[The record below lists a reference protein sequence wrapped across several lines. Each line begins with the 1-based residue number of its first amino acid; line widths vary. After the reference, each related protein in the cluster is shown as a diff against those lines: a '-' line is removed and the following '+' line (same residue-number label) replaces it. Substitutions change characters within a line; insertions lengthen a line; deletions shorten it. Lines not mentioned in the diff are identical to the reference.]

1 MKKILAFIFHP
12 IWLVLIGLV
21 IVALLIWWFGPLI
34 KIGDKTPLY
43 SSQGRWLAI
52 AGVTGLVFLRYLW
65 RQFRYR
71 ATNQRLL
78 EELRGSRRKK
88 DDAPQKAAPSAG
100 EMEVETLGKRFDAAI
115 AQLRQSG
122 VAQGGTKPGI
132 TSWLS
137 MSNQKYLY
145 QLPWYMFIGAPGS
158 GKTTAL
164 IHSGLQFPLAESLGA
179 EAVKGVGGTRNCDW
193 WFTDEAVLIDTAGRY
208 TTQESDKNI
217 DQTAWQGF
225 LSLLKKNRPRQPI
238 NGVLL
243 TISVADLVSQGPTQ
257 QEEHAAALRARLREL
272 NQNLGIRFPV
282 YVLVT
287 KSDLLAGFMDH
298 FADLGRHERAQVWG
312 TTLPT
317 DFPPNE
323 RLSRISGELATLAER
338 VAARVPSRM
347 QAEHDI
353 AARAGS
359 LSFPQQFAAFS
370 QTLAAFLD
378 KVFPASKLEEPA
390 MLRGVYFTSGT
401 QEGAPIDR
409 LMGTLARSMGMER
422 QVLPPQQSSGRSFFI
437 TRLLKEVVFGEQGLA
452 GANMQFLRR
461 RHLGKL
467 ATFAGIGLLSVG
479 LVLAWWMSYSR
490 NKNYVDEVD
499 AKAIVLNEG
508 IEKSGGKIATANLLQ
523 LSQLLDMVRSEA
535 STEKV
540 QVASPPMGM
549 RFGLWQGGTLD
560 SAAQIAYRKLLEGL
574 LLPNIAQRLEH
585 LARNAPASDTE
596 YSYEALKAYLM
607 LHHAEWQDKDDLK
620 AWITYDW
627 FLSPN
632 RLLPEASAQQQEA
645 LTRHLDAL
653 LAQGALRPTRPEDKD
668 LIADLRIR
676 LDALTLPQR
685 VYNRIKR
692 KGNDKFPEFTLARAV
707 GPSANTTFVRAS
719 GKPLTQGVSGF
730 FTYDAYHKGFLDQIE
745 RVAKQLAVE
754 ETWVRGVEQGSFAT
768 ASDGTQLQRLGED
781 VRRLYLEDYAR
792 QWGDFIGDVRLIRI
806 DSLDRATKVIAPLA
820 KDSTSPLETYLRAVA
835 KETALGVAPSSV
847 ASTAEKAKQG
857 IDKVG
862 SDLTS
867 LFGGGQSGQATSQ
880 GKPEDI
886 VDQRFAALH
895 VLAGNGT
902 PEQPGALEDLRNR
915 LKEIYFYL
923 ASVQNALATKSPPP
937 APGTMV
943 QLGAEAALYPEP
955 VRSML
960 TEISVLIPRLAQSQ
974 EISDAGGRLSQ
985 EVTDTCQRAI
995 EGRYPFNRM
1004 AEKEVTMDDFAR
1016 LFGAGGV
1023 FDGFFNN
1030 TLRDKVDMSTRPWS
1044 FKSAGV
1050 GSNQRSS
1057 PGLMQFQRAAK
1068 IREAFFRG
1076 GSMPSVTLNFEL
1088 VTMDQSIQRFM
1099 LDIDGQKLTFSNG
1112 PERNPQVTWPGQ
1124 NFGLISIQTQPPAS
1138 ASARNVKFEG
1148 QWALFR
1154 MFDTLQVEPTSQ
1166 PELFFVTFNID
1177 NKLARFKVRTGSTQN
1192 PFNLPELKSFA
1203 CPTNL

>member
-12 IWLVLIGLV
+12 IWLVLIGLI

-34 KIGDKTPLY
+34 KIGDKTPLAT
-43 SSQGRWLAI
+43 SQGRWIAI
-52 AGVTGLVFLRYLW
+52 GGVTGLVFLRYLW

-78 EELRGSRRKK
+78 EELRGSNRKK
-88 DDAPQKAAPSAG
+88 SDAPQKAAPSAG

-122 VAQGGTKPGI
+122 VAQDGSKPGI
-132 TSWLS
+132 RSWLS

-208 TTQESDKNI
+208 TTQESDKSI

-243 TISVADLVSQGPTQ
+243 TISVADLVSQSPTQ

-272 NQNLGIRFPV
+272 NQSLGIRFPV

-287 KSDLLAGFMDH
+287 KTDLLAGFMDH

-317 DFPPNE
+317 ELPANE
-323 RLSRISGELATLAER
+323 RLSRINSELSALAQR
-338 VAARVPSRM
+338 VAARVPGRM
-347 QAEHDI
+347 QAEHEI
-353 AARAGS
+353 GARAGV
-359 LSFPQQFAAFS
+359 LSFPQQFAAFT
-370 QTLAAFLD
+370 QTLAPFLD
-378 KVFPASKLEEPA
+378 KVFPASKLEETA

-401 QEGAPIDR
+401 QEGTPIDR
-409 LMGTLARSMGMER
+409 LMGTLARSMGLER

-461 RHLGKL
+461 RHLAKL
-467 ATFAGIGLLSVG
+467 ATFAGMGLLSLG

-490 NKNYVDEVD
+490 NSNYVNEVD
-499 AKAIVLNEG
+499 TQAISLNDA
-508 IEKSGGKIATANLLQ
+508 IEKNGGKIATANLLQ
-523 LSQLLDMVRSEA
+523 LSALLDAVRNEA

-540 QVASPPMGM
+540 QVTSPPMGM

-607 LHHAEWQDKDDLK
+607 LHHAELQNKDDLK
-620 AWITYDW
+620 DWITYDW

-632 RLLPEASAQQQEA
+632 RLLPDASPQQQEA
-645 LTRHLDAL
+645 LARHLDAL

-692 KGNDKFPEFTLARAV
+692 KGNDKFPEFTLARSV
-707 GPSANTTFVRAS
+707 GPAANTTFVRNS
-719 GKPLTQGVSGF
+719 GKPLTLGVSGF

-745 RVAKQLAVE
+745 PAAKRLATE
-754 ETWVRGVEQGSFAT
+754 ETWVRGVEQGSFA
-768 ASDGTQLQRLGED
+768 AAPDGTQMQRLGED

-792 QWGDFIGDVRLIRI
+792 QWGDFISDVRLIRI

-835 KETALGVAPSSV
+835 RETALGVAPSSV
-847 ASTAEKAKQG
+847 ASTADKARQG

-867 LFGGGQSGQATSQ
+867 LFGGGQSGPATSQ
-880 GKPEDI
+880 DKPESI

-895 VLAGNGT
+895 ALAGNGT
-902 PEQPGALEDLRNR
+902 PEQPGALEDLRTR

-960 TEISVLIPRLAQSQ
+960 TEISVLIPRLAQNQ
-974 EISDAGGRLSQ
+974 EISDAGGRLTQ
-985 EVTDTCQRAI
+985 EVTDICQRAI
-995 EGRYPFNRM
+995 NGRYPFNRM
-1004 AEKEVTMDDFAR
+1004 ADKEVTMDDFAR

-1023 FDGFFNN
+1023 LDGFFNS

-1050 GSNQRSS
+1050 GSTQRGSA
-1057 PGLMQFQRAAK
+1057 GLMQFQRATK

-1076 GSMPSVTLNFEL
+1076 GSMAGFTVTFTPES
-1088 VTMDQSIQRFM
+1088 MDPAIQRFT
-1099 LDIDGQKLTFSNG
+1099 LNIDGQTIAYDHG
-1112 PERNPQVTWPGQ
+1112 PVRDTSVTWPGQ
-1124 NFGLISIQTQPPAS
+1124 GGGRISIMLQPPAS
-1138 ASARNVKFEG
+1138 ANARNVAFEG

-1154 MFDTLQVEPTSQ
+1154 MFDTLQIETTGQ
-1166 PELFFVTFNID
+1166 PELFYVTFNVD
-1177 NKLARFKVRTGSTQN
+1177 GRNARFKVRTGSTLN
-1192 PFNLPELKSFA
+1192 PFNLPELKDFS
-1203 CPTNL
+1203 CPVGL